1 VGKSGRL
8 GNFLAF
14 FEAKWRIVVFRGVQH
29 INLDAKG
36 RLSVPARQRES
47 ILDISAGSLVVTI
60 DTQSAC
66 LVIYP
71 LKEWE
76 RIERD
81 VQDLPTLNPAVRR
94 FQRLVLGYAS
104 DLDLDGNGRILLPSA
119 LRDYAQLEKRVVLVG
134 QGNKLELWSEPL
146 WESECLAALAADEDD
161 LPAELMELKL

>member
-1 VGKSGRL
+1 M
-8 GNFLAF
+8 
-14 FEAKWRIVVFRGVQH
+14 FRGVQH

-47 ILDISAGSLVVTI
+47 LLDISAGSLVVTI
-60 DTQSAC
+60 DTQSSC
-66 LVIYP
+66 LVMYP

-104 DLDLDGNGRILLPSA
+104 DLDLDSNGRVLLPGA
-119 LRDYAQLEKRVVLVG
+119 LREYAQLEKRVVLVG
-134 QGNKLELWSEPL
+134 QGNKL
-146 WESECLAALAADEDD
+146 
-161 LPAELMELKL
+161 